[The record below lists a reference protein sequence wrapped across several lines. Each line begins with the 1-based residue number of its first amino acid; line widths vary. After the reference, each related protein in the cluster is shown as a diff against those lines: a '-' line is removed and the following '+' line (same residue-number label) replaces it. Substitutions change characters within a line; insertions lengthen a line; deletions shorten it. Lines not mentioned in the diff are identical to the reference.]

1 MPTALEIPAL
11 AVGQV
16 GSARRGSR
24 TPPIPEEGSFDAAFR
39 DHRFSRS
46 SRSRQSRGTSVRA
59 TAEETAE
66 LVVGASAGDSRAW
79 ERLVDAYGGLVW
91 SIARGYR
98 LGDGDAADV
107 SQTTWLRLVEN
118 LDRLEDPA
126 RVGAWLATT
135 TRREC
140 LRVLG
145 QSRRLTL
152 VAEVEDLEPGEAPA
166 ADVDAALLAAERAAE
181 VHEALATL
189 PLRSQQLMTLLMM
202 DPPPSYSEISV
213 RLGMPIGSIGPTRGR
228 CVARL
233 REILGEE
240 RIAETG
246 LSILHK

>member
-1 MPTALEIPAL
+1 M
-11 AVGQV
+11 
-16 GSARRGSR
+16 
-24 TPPIPEEGSFDAAFR
+24 
-39 DHRFSRS
+39 
-46 SRSRQSRGTSVRA
+46 RA

-66 LVVGASAGDSRAW
+66 LVVDATAGNSHAW

-98 LGDGDAADV
+98 LSDGDAADV

-118 LDRLEDPA
+118 LDRLDDPS

-152 VAEVEDLEPGEAPA
+152 VGEVEDLEPSDAPEGE
-166 ADVDAALLAAERAAE
+166 VDAALLAAERAAA
-181 VHEALATL
+181 VREALSTL
-189 PLRSQQLMTLLMM
+189 PLRSQQLMNLLMM
-202 DPPPSYSEISV
+202 DPPPSYSEISAM
-213 RLGMPIGSIGPTRGR
+213 LHMPIGSIGPTRGR

-233 REILGEE
+233 REILGDE